1 MPKLSARLSMRSIF
15 CSVSLKPTSL
25 KCSPNLRGRPTTTS
39 PTDTPGI
46 SPPHKHVVPFL
57 DLFLGNT
64 KIVFDFLWGH
74 VLKILFGHYCLLA
87 SPSSRRTLF
96 VGGVKAWY
104 ISSTATYFR

>member
-1 MPKLSARLSMRSIF
+1 MLPELKGSPDDHLPHRHAINASGIPWSSK
-15 CSVSLKPTSL
+15 SL
-25 KCSPNLRGRPTTTS
+25 NLL
-39 PTDTPGI
+39 PGY
-46 SPPHKHVVPFL
+46 S
-57 DLFLGNT
+57 
-64 KIVFDFLWGH
+64 KIVFNFFLGH

>member
-1 MPKLSARLSMRSIF
+1 MLPKLEGAPDNDFADRHTRDL
-15 CSVSLKPTSL
+15 
-25 KCSPNLRGRPTTTS
+25 
-39 PTDTPGI
+39 
-46 SPPHKHVVPFL
+46 PPHKHVVPFL

-64 KIVFDFLWGH
+64 KIVFDFLLGH